1 MENSLQLQTYKLPF
15 NLLEEARREIQEVL
29 AKFVGAIIY
38 LLKAEGE
45 ATPPKTAP
53 NSELE
58 KTSNSELERKPTPR
72 PIIVNQLNNAKRDP
86 TSQL

>member
-15 NLLEEARREIQEVL
+15 NSLEEARREIQEVL

-45 ATPPKTAP
+45 TKP
-53 NSELE
+53 SET
-58 KTSNSELERKPTPR
+58 TSKPEPEPERKTTPR
-72 PIIVNQLNNAKRDP
+72 PVIGNQLSNAKRSP
-86 TSQL
+86 INQL